1 VNDDEATV
9 SDDKSISSEEN
20 NDDEEVKQ
28 KLKRRNKKKK
38 IQVKNKG
45 SSNKKVI
52 TYKQSPHE
60 GETSRKNYMEQRL
73 KTVRQKKAE
82 DEKVRK
88 EELSGAAEIKIH
100 DEDLRRQEAIAA
112 RFETGQEEAKLLRE
126 KHRRCLLNQL
136 LMKKRTILAM
146 GEDDVRPESFI
157 NDKNDI
163 VSVKHC
169 VKENTPSQVLDA
181 ASTTSSG
188 SSESDDSSDGELEL
202 IPPSRSSFVD
212 KMLNPSSYKGT
223 SNLNVVS
230 CLPIPKKSCAVSRE
244 GLRKSLKC
252 RAVHAG
258 NTWLAR

>member
-1 VNDDEATV
+1 
-9 SDDKSISSEEN
+9 
-20 NDDEEVKQ
+20 
-28 KLKRRNKKKK
+28 
-38 IQVKNKG
+38 
-45 SSNKKVI
+45 
-52 TYKQSPHE
+52 
-60 GETSRKNYMEQRL
+60 MEQRL
-73 KTVRQKKAE
+73 KTARQKKAE

-88 EELSGAAEIKIH
+88 EELSGAADIKIH
-100 DEDLRRQEAIAA
+100 DESLRRQEAIAA

-163 VSVKHC
+163 VSVKNC